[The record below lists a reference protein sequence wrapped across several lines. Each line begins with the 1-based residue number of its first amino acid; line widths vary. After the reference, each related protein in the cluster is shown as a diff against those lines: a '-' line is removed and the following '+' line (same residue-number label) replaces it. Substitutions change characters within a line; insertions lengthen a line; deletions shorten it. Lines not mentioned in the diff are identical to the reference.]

1 MKKQLKE
8 ATEKFWKSISA
19 LHDDDDDDDDD
30 GLFLRNVWQTKGVEP
45 YF

>member
-8 ATEKFWKSISA
+8 ATEKYCKSISA
-19 LHDDDDDDDDD
+19 LHDDDDD
-30 GLFLRNVWQTKGVEP
+30 GLFLRNVWRAKGVEP